1 MGDPSNIQ
9 ESRVKFTGS
18 SLSVNVNERAYQ
30 PRDEISRQDNT
41 SKWLPV

>member
-18 SLSVNVNERAYQ
+18 SLSVNVNERDCQ
-30 PRDEISRQDNT
+30 SSDEIFRQDDT
-41 SKWLPV
+41 SKWLPA